1 MRISDWSSD
10 VCSSDLRTQVGAHP
24 SVAAEAEVATA
35 EAVHVANEAEP
46 CRDIVDAVVGKA
58 ADQHGVGREP
68 VETGVETLD
77 LIERTVKID
86 CGPGGAGR
94 GHTENDRPQAIGRQ
108 AGDSGAISLEAW
120 DIGVRGTG
128 VSERVDIGGPL

>member
-77 LIERTVKID
+77 LIERPVKID

-94 GHTENDRPQAIGRQ
+94 GHTEIERPQRSEEHTSEPQ
-108 AGDSGAISLEAW
+108 SLMRTSYAAFCLKKKNE
-120 DIGVRGTG
+120 INNTN
-128 VSERVDIGGPL
+128 